1 MSVAPITRAQ
11 REAVARKFSQNP
23 DGATSYREFRKRAR
37 PGWSGELMLQWCG
50 MWLGIER
57 DGYTHS

>member
-1 MSVAPITRAQ
+1 MKPITRAQ
-11 REAVARKFSQNP
+11 REAIARKFAQSP
-23 DGATSYREFRKRAR
+23 SGAATYREFRKRAQLASFD
-37 PGWSGELMLQWCG
+37 GVVMLPWCG

>member
-1 MSVAPITRAQ
+1 MRGDFTTRAQ
-11 REAVARKFSQNP
+11 REAILRKFSLNP
-23 DGATSYREFRKRAR
+23 DGAASYREFRKRAVYSF
-37 PGWSGELMLQWCG
+37 GVLMLPWCG